1 VSRHVVIVGGG
12 IVGLCCA
19 YYCALRGWRV
29 TVVERGGPERDGC
42 SFGNAGLVVPSH
54 IVPLAAPGMVQLGLK
69 WMLQPEAPF
78 HVRPRLSWDL
88 LRWGWHFCR
97 AATPSRVRRAG
108 PVLRDLSLA
117 SRRCYEELAAAIP
130 EGFGLT
136 PNGLLMLCK
145 TEHALQEERKAADE
159 ARRLG
164 LNAEVVDARRIAEL
178 EPDIRI
184 DALGGVLFSQDCHL
198 QPLRLMQGL
207 QDLLVKYGVEFR
219 WNTTV
224 HDWRTRGRRI
234 VGLDTSQGEV
244 AGNDVVLAGGSWSSG
259 LARRLALDVPMQP
272 GKGYSLTLPRP
283 RQMPRRGL
291 ICVEARLAVTPLG
304 DAVRFGGTMELGGLD
319 ESVSAARVNGILRS
333 IPKYFPE
340 FHEDDFGA
348 IKPWCGLRPCSPD
361 GLPYLGRVPRWDNLV
376 VATGHAMLG
385 VSLGPITGEIV
396 AELLAGEQPSVDLR
410 LLRPERFALA
420 V

>member
-1 VSRHVVIVGGG
+1 MSRHVVIVGGG
-12 IVGLCCA
+12 IIGLCSA
-19 YYCALRGWRV
+19 YYAALRGWRV

-54 IVPLAAPGMVQLGLK
+54 IIPLAAPGMMQLGLK

-97 AATPSRVRRAG
+97 AATPARVRRAA

-117 SRRCYEELAAAIP
+117 SRGCYEEFAAALCND
-130 EGFGLT
+130 FGLT

-145 TEHALQEERKAADE
+145 TEQALHEEIKAAE
-159 ARRLG
+159 HARRLG
-164 LNAEVVDARRIAEL
+164 LDAEIVDARRMAAL

-184 DALGGVLFSQDCHL
+184 DAIGGVLFSQDCHL
-198 QPLRLMQGL
+198 QPGRLMNAL
-207 QDLLVKYGVEFR
+207 QDLLARYGVNFR
-219 WNTTV
+219 WHTAV
-224 HDWRTRGRRI
+224 RDWRARGRT
-234 VGLDTSQGEV
+234 VAGLVTTQGEI
-244 AGNDVVLAGGSWSSG
+244 AADQVVLAGGSWSSG
-259 LARRLALDVPMQP
+259 LARRLGLDLPMQP
-272 GKGYSLTLPRP
+272 GKGYSLTLPLP

-304 DAVRFGGTMELGGLD
+304 DAIRFGGTMELGGLD
-319 ESVSAARVNGILRS
+319 ESIAPARVRGLLRS
-333 IPKYFPE
+333 IPRYFPE
-340 FHEDDFGA
+340 FGEDDFKA
-348 IKPWCGLRPCSPD
+348 VKPWCGLRPCSPD
-361 GLPYLGRVPRWDNLV
+361 GLPYLGRVPRWDNLI

-385 VSLGPITGEIV
+385 VSLGPITGKIV
-396 AELLAGEQPSVDLR
+396 AELLAGERPTVDLT
-410 LLRPERFALA
+410 LLRPDRFTMS

>member
-12 IVGLCCA
+12 VIGLCTA
-19 YYCALRGWRV
+19 YYAVLRGWRV

-97 AATPSRVRRAG
+97 AATPLRARRAA

-117 SRRCYEELAAAIP
+117 SRNCYDELAAALP
-130 EGFGLT
+130 DAFGLT
-136 PNGLLMLCK
+136 ANGLLMLCK
-145 TEHALQEERKAADE
+145 TERALHEEAKAAAE

-164 LNAEVVDARRIAEL
+164 LTAEVVDAKRIAAL
-178 EPDIRI
+178 EPDLRI
-184 DALGGVLFSQDCHL
+184 DAIGGVLFSQDCHL
-198 QPLRLMQGL
+198 EPGRLMNSL
-207 QDLLVKYGVEFR
+207 QDLLVKYGVDFR
-219 WNTTV
+219 WHTAV
-224 HDWRTRGRRI
+224 LDWQARGRR
-234 VGLDTSQGEV
+234 VAALLTSQGEIT
-244 AGNDVVLAGGSWSSG
+244 AADVVLAGGSWSSG
-259 LARRLALDVPMQP
+259 LGRRLGLDLPMQP

-283 RQMPRRGL
+283 RQLPRRGL

-304 DAVRFGGTMELGGLD
+304 DALRFGGTMELGGLD
-319 ESVSAARVNGILRS
+319 ESIAPARVRGILRS
-333 IPKYFPE
+333 IPAYFPD
-340 FHEDDFGA
+340 FCAEDFSA
-348 IKPWCGLRPCSPD
+348 VKPWCGLRPCSPD
-361 GLPYLGRVPRWDNLV
+361 GLPYLGRAPRWDNLI

-385 VSLGPITGEIV
+385 VSLGPITGKIV
-396 AELLAGEQPSVDLR
+396 AELLAGERPAVDLR
-410 LLRPERFALA
+410 LLRPNRFALA